1 MIVAYILAYFA
12 LLILLSVL
20 THHSFQ
26 TLYLFLYKLTRSD
39 FIAKVGITIL
49 FFPGTVVHE
58 MSHFFAAM
66 LMNLRVRSANVL
78 PVFEEDGIK
87 LGTVVYERKDPF
99 RGILVG
105 IAPLF
110 GGVAASWGL
119 VALLYLPLTNTLLI
133 HACIYFLLFT
143 ITSMQFSS
151 RQDLIDAVWLIPMII
166 GIAILIYIFGVDVLG
181 LLYKLD
187 QTGILTRF
195 LKTIGTIA
203 AVTAGMHVIVIG
215 IGKIQARL
223 AGQRH
228 THPGHEYS

>member
-1 MIVAYILAYFA
+1 MILAYILGYFA
-12 LLILLSVL
+12 FLVLLSVL

-26 TLYLFLYKLTRSD
+26 TLYLFLYKVTRSD
-39 FIAKVGITIL
+39 FIAKVGITLL

-78 PVFEEDGIK
+78 PVFEDDGIK

-110 GGVAASWGL
+110 GGVAVSWGL
-119 VALLYLPLTNTLLI
+119 VALLYLPLTNHPLI
-133 HACIYFLLFT
+133 HALIYFLLFT

-166 GIAILIYIFGVDVLG
+166 GIAILIYIFGVDVIG

-203 AVTAGMHVIVIG
+203 AVTAGTHMIVIC
-215 IGKIQARL
+215 IGKLFEHFFKHKHLSHA
-223 AGQRH
+223 
-228 THPGHEYS
+228 S

>member
-58 MSHFFAAM
+58 MSHFFAAI
-66 LMNLRVRSANVL
+66 LLNLRVRSANVL
-78 PVFEEDGIK
+78 PVFEADGIK

-119 VALLYLPLTNTLLI
+119 VAILYLPLTNTPFI
-133 HACIYFLLFT
+133 HVVIYYLLFT

-181 LLYKLD
+181 LLYKID
-187 QTGILTRF
+187 QTGMLTRF

-203 AVTAGMHVIVIG
+203 AVTAVTHVVI
-215 IGKIQARL
+215 IGLGKLIDRIK
-223 AGQRH
+223 H
-228 THPGHEYS
+228 HNHSHGHHA

>member
-1 MIVAYILAYFA
+1 MYV
-12 LLILLSVL
+12 
-20 THHSFQ
+20 
-26 TLYLFLYKLTRSD
+26 FLHKISRSD
-39 FIAKVGITIL
+39 FLAKVGITVL

-119 VALLYLPLTNTLLI
+119 VALLYLPLTNSPVI
-133 HACIYFLLFT
+133 QVVIYYLLFT

-195 LKTIGTIA
+195 LKTIGAIA
-203 AVTAGMHVIVIG
+203 AVTAVAHVVVIG
-215 IGKIQARL
+215 LGKLIEIL
-223 AGQRH
+223 K
-228 THPGHEYS
+228 HPRNGHVHYQHN

>member
-26 TLYLFLYKLTRSD
+26 TLYLFLYKITRSD
-39 FIAKVGITIL
+39 FISKVGITVL

-119 VALLYLPLTNTLLI
+119 VALLYLPVASSFL
-133 HACIYFLLFT
+133 AQVAIYYLLFT

-151 RQDLIDAVWLIPMII
+151 RQDLIDAVWLIPMVI

-203 AVTAGMHVIVIG
+203 AVTAVTHAVIIG
-215 IGKIQARL
+215 LGKLIDRIKHRSHSHAHH
-223 AGQRH
+223 A
-228 THPGHEYS
+228 

>member
-1 MIVAYILAYFA
+1 MILAYILAYFA

-26 TLYLFLYKLTRSD
+26 TLYLFLYKITRSD

-78 PVFEEDGIK
+78 PVFEADGIK

-110 GGVAASWGL
+110 GGIAVSWGL
-119 VALLYLPLTNTLLI
+119 VALLYLPLTNHPLI
-133 HACIYFLLFT
+133 HALIYFLLFT

-151 RQDLIDAVWLIPMII
+151 RQDLIDAVWLIPMVI

-187 QTGILTRF
+187 QTGMLTRF

-203 AVTAGMHVIVIG
+203 AVTAVAHVVVIG
-215 IGKIQARL
+215 IGKIQAHF

-228 THPGHEYS
+228 TRPSHEYS

>member
-26 TLYLFLYKLTRSD
+26 TLYLFLYKITRSD

-119 VALLYLPLTNTLLI
+119 VALLYLPVASSLLTQV
-133 HACIYFLLFT
+133 AIYYLLFT

-203 AVTAGMHVIVIG
+203 AVTAVAHVVI
-215 IGKIQARL
+215 IGLGKLIDRIKHHSHSHAHH
-223 AGQRH
+223 A
-228 THPGHEYS
+228 

>member
-1 MIVAYILAYFA
+1 MILAYILGYLA
-12 LLILLSVL
+12 LLILLSTL
-20 THHSFQ
+20 SHHSFQ
-26 TLYLFLYKLTRSD
+26 AMYLFLYKISRSD
-39 FIAKVGITIL
+39 FFAKVGITIL

-66 LMNLRVRSANVL
+66 LLNLRVRSANVL
-78 PVFEEDGIK
+78 PVFEDDGIK

-110 GGVAASWGL
+110 GGIAASWGL
-119 VALLYLPLTNTLLI
+119 VALLYLPLTDMPI
-133 HACIYFLLFT
+133 VHAIIYYLLFT

-151 RQDLIDAVWLIPMII
+151 RQDLVDAIWLIPMVF

-181 LLYKLD
+181 LLNKLD
-187 QTGILTRF
+187 ASGALTRF

-203 AVTAGMHVIVIG
+203 VCTAGLHMANIIL
-215 IGKIQARL
+215 GKVGNYFQN
-223 AGQRH
+223 AGNTRSHHHAQ
-228 THPGHEYS
+228 

>member
-1 MIVAYILAYFA
+1 MIIAYILAYFA

-119 VALLYLPLTNTLLI
+119 VALLYLPVASSLL
-133 HACIYFLLFT
+133 AQVAIYYLLFT

-195 LKTIGTIA
+195 LKMIGTIA
-203 AVTAGMHVIVIG
+203 AVTAVAHVVVITV
-215 IGKIQARL
+215 GKLIEIL
-223 AGQRH
+223 RH
-228 THPGHEYS
+228 PRSGHIHYHHN

>member
-12 LLILLSVL
+12 LLILLSAL

-26 TLYLFLYKLTRSD
+26 ALYLFLYKLTRSD

-66 LMNLRVRSANVL
+66 LLNLRVRSANVL
-78 PVFEEDGIK
+78 PVFEADGIK

-119 VALLYLPLTNTLLI
+119 VALLYLPVASSFLAQI
-133 HACIYFLLFT
+133 AIYYLLFT

-203 AVTAGMHVIVIG
+203 GVTAVTHIVI
-215 IGKIQARL
+215 ICVSKLIDRIK
-223 AGQRH
+223 H
-228 THPGHEYS
+228 HSH

>member
-1 MIVAYILAYFA
+1 MILAYILAYFA

-26 TLYLFLYKLTRSD
+26 TLYLFLYKITRSD

-110 GGVAASWGL
+110 GGIAVSWGL
-119 VALLYLPLTNTLLI
+119 VALLYLPLTNHPLI
-133 HACIYFLLFT
+133 HALIYFLLFT

-151 RQDLIDAVWLIPMII
+151 RQDLIDAVWLIPMVI

-203 AVTAGMHVIVIG
+203 AVTAVAHVVVIG
-215 IGKIQARL
+215 IGKIQAHF
-223 AGQRH
+223 AVQRH
-228 THPGHEYS
+228 TRPSHEYS